1 MSVLL
6 IAEHNNKEI
15 RPFTLNAITAA
26 SQMNT
31 DVHVLLIGN
40 NCGEVAKLLS
50 EIPVVKKVLHAEAN
64 YYENY
69 LAENFAPLVVKVS
82 ENYSHIVSSAN
93 TFGKNLMPRIAAH
106 LDISQVSDIT
116 KVISPDTFIRPIYA
130 GNAFATV
137 KSTDAKK
144 CITIRPT
151 SFEACETSGG
161 SAPIEKVDSSEEFTL
176 SKFVKREEVKSDRP
190 ELGTARVVISGGR
203 GMQNGENFKL
213 ITDIADKL
221 NAAIGASRAA
231 VDAGYISNEHQ
242 VGQTGKVVV
251 PDLYIAVGISG
262 AIQHLAGMK
271 ESKIIVA
278 INKDGEAPIF
288 SVADYGL
295 EADLF
300 EALPQFLEELNKLN
314 AAIGASRAAVD
325 AGYISNEHQVG
336 QTGKVVVPDLYIAVG
351 ISGAIQHLAG
361 MKESKI
367 IVAINKD
374 GEAPI
379 FSVADYG
386 LEADLFEA
394 LPQFLEELNKLNS
407 IQK

>member
-6 IAEHNNKEI
+6 IAEHNNKELKS
-15 RPFTLNAITAA
+15 FTLNAVTAA
-26 SQMNT
+26 SQIDS
-31 DVHVLLIGN
+31 DVHALVIGN
-40 NCGEVAKLLS
+40 NCGDASKAAS
-50 EIPVVKKVLHAEAN
+50 ELPLVKKVITVEAAH
-64 YYENY
+64 YENF
-69 LAENFAPLVVKVS
+69 LAENFAPVIVKLADD
-82 ENYSHIVSSAN
+82 YSHIVCSAN
-93 TFGKNLMPRIAAH
+93 TFGKNLMPRIAAK
-106 LDISQVSDIT
+106 LDTSQVSDII
-116 KVISPDTFIRPIYA
+116 KVESADTFIRPIYA

-151 SFEACETSGG
+151 SFEPCESSGG
-161 SAPIEKVDSSEEFTL
+161 SAPIETAETGEEFSLT
-176 SKFVKREEVKSDRP
+176 KFIKREEIKSDRP
-190 ELGTARVVISGGR
+190 ELGTARIVVSGGR
-203 GMQNGENFKL
+203 GMQSGDNFKL
-213 ITDIADKL
+213 ITSIADKL

-231 VDAGYISNEHQ
+231 VDAGYISNDHQ

-271 ESKIIVA
+271 ESKVIVA

-314 AAIGASRAAVD
+314 
-325 AGYISNEHQVG
+325 
-336 QTGKVVVPDLYIAVG
+336 T
-351 ISGAIQHLAG
+351 
-361 MKESKI
+361 
-367 IVAINKD
+367 
-374 GEAPI
+374 
-379 FSVADYG
+379 
-386 LEADLFEA
+386 
-394 LPQFLEELNKLNS
+394 

>member
-1 MSVLL
+1 MSSLL

-15 RPFTLNAITAA
+15 KSFTLNAITAA
-26 SQMNT
+26 SQIDN
-31 DVHVLLIGN
+31 DLHVLLIGN
-40 NCGEVAKLLS
+40 NCGEVAKSLS
-50 EIPVVKKVLHAEAN
+50 EIPAIKKVLHVEAP

-69 LAENFAPLVVKVS
+69 LAENFAPLIVKVS
-82 ENYSHIVSSAN
+82 ENYTHIVSSAN
-93 TFGKNLMPRIAAH
+93 TFGKNLMPRVAAL
-106 LDISQVSDIT
+106 LDTSQISDII
-116 KVISPDTFIRPIYA
+116 KVISSDTFLRPIYA

-137 KSTDAKK
+137 KSNDAKK

-151 SFEACETSGG
+151 SFEPCEIIGG
-161 SAPIEKVDSSEEFTL
+161 SAPIEKVESMEEFSQ
-176 SKFVKREEVKSDRP
+176 SKFIKREEVKSDRP

-213 ITDIADKL
+213 INAVADKL

-300 EALPQFLEELNKLN
+300 EALPQLLEELNKLN
-314 AAIGASRAAVD
+314 
-325 AGYISNEHQVG
+325 
-336 QTGKVVVPDLYIAVG
+336 T
-351 ISGAIQHLAG
+351 
-361 MKESKI
+361 
-367 IVAINKD
+367 
-374 GEAPI
+374 
-379 FSVADYG
+379 
-386 LEADLFEA
+386 
-394 LPQFLEELNKLNS
+394 

>member
-1 MSVLL
+1 MSALL

-15 RPFTLNAITAA
+15 KPFTFNAITAA
-26 SQMNT
+26 SQI
-31 DVHVLLIGN
+31 DQDLHVLVIGYA
-40 NCGEVAKLLS
+40 CEAVAKSIS
-50 EIPVVKKVLHAEAN
+50 EVPNVKKVIHIDDLI
-64 YYENY
+64 YENY
-69 LAENFAPLVVKVS
+69 LPENFTPPVIKNS
-82 ENYSHIVSSAN
+82 ENYSHIICSAN
-93 TFGKNLMPRIAAH
+93 TFGKNLMPRIAAL
-106 LDISQVSDIT
+106 LDTSQVSDII
-116 KVISPDTFIRPIYA
+116 KVISADTFLRPIYA

-137 KSTDAKK
+137 KSTDVKK

-151 SFEACETSGG
+151 SFDPAPTSGG
-161 SAPIEKVDSSEEFTL
+161 SAEIVKAEKGEASTL
-176 SKFVKREEVKSDRP
+176 TKFIKREEVKSDRP

-203 GMQNGENFKL
+203 GMGSGDNFKL
-213 ITDIADKL
+213 ITAIADKL

-231 VDAGYISNEHQ
+231 VDAGYITNEHQ

-314 AAIGASRAAVD
+314 
-325 AGYISNEHQVG
+325 
-336 QTGKVVVPDLYIAVG
+336 T
-351 ISGAIQHLAG
+351 
-361 MKESKI
+361 
-367 IVAINKD
+367 
-374 GEAPI
+374 
-379 FSVADYG
+379 
-386 LEADLFEA
+386 
-394 LPQFLEELNKLNS
+394 

>member
-6 IAEHNNKEI
+6 IAEHNNKELKA
-15 RPFTLNAITAA
+15 FTLNAITAA
-26 SQMNT
+26 SQIDT
-31 DVHVLLIGN
+31 DVHALVIGN
-40 NCGEVAKLLS
+40 NCADVSKALS
-50 EIPVVKKVLHAEAN
+50 EISLVKKVIKVEAAH
-64 YYENY
+64 YENFI
-69 LAENFAPLVVKVS
+69 AENFAPVVIKLAD
-82 ENYSHIVSSAN
+82 NYSHIVCSAN
-93 TFGKNLMPRIAAH
+93 TFGKNLMPRIAAK
-106 LDISQVSDIT
+106 LDTSQVSDII
-116 KVISPDTFIRPIYA
+116 KVESADTFVRPIYA

-151 SFEACETSGG
+151 SFEPCETSGG
-161 SAPIEKVDSSEEFTL
+161 SAPIESADAEEAFSLT
-176 SKFVKREEVKSDRP
+176 KFIKREEIKSDRP
-190 ELGTARVVISGGR
+190 ELGTARIVISGGR
-203 GMQNGENFKL
+203 GMQNGYNFKL
-213 ITDIADKL
+213 IITIADIL

-231 VDAGYISNEHQ
+231 VDAGYISNDHQ

-271 ESKIIVA
+271 ESKVIVA

-314 AAIGASRAAVD
+314 
-325 AGYISNEHQVG
+325 
-336 QTGKVVVPDLYIAVG
+336 T
-351 ISGAIQHLAG
+351 
-361 MKESKI
+361 
-367 IVAINKD
+367 
-374 GEAPI
+374 
-379 FSVADYG
+379 
-386 LEADLFEA
+386 
-394 LPQFLEELNKLNS
+394 

>member
-1 MSVLL
+1 MSALL
-6 IAEHNNKEI
+6 IAEHNNKEVK
-15 RPFTLNAITAA
+15 PFTLNAITAA
-26 SQMNT
+26 TQI
-31 DVHVLLIGN
+31 DQDLHVLVIGHS
-40 NCGEVAKLLS
+40 CETVAKSIS
-50 EIPVVKKVLHAEAN
+50 EVPTVKKVIHVDDSI
-64 YYENY
+64 YENY
-69 LAENFAPLVVKVS
+69 LPENFTSAVIKNS
-82 ENYSHIVSSAN
+82 ENYSHIVCSAN
-93 TFGKNLMPRIAAH
+93 TFGKNLMPRIAAL
-106 LDISQVSDIT
+106 LDTSQVSDII
-116 KVISPDTFIRPIYA
+116 KVISADTFLRPIYA

-151 SFEACETSGG
+151 SFDPASTSGG
-161 SAPIEKVDSSEEFTL
+161 SAEIVKGEKGETSTL
-176 SKFVKREEVKSDRP
+176 TKFIKREEVKSDRP
-190 ELGTARVVISGGR
+190 ELGTARIVISGGR
-203 GMQNGENFKL
+203 GMASGENFKL
-213 ITDIADKL
+213 ITAIADKL

-231 VDAGYISNEHQ
+231 VDAGYITNDHQ

-314 AAIGASRAAVD
+314 
-325 AGYISNEHQVG
+325 
-336 QTGKVVVPDLYIAVG
+336 T
-351 ISGAIQHLAG
+351 
-361 MKESKI
+361 
-367 IVAINKD
+367 
-374 GEAPI
+374 
-379 FSVADYG
+379 
-386 LEADLFEA
+386 
-394 LPQFLEELNKLNS
+394 

>member
-6 IAEHNNKEI
+6 IAEHNNKEV

-26 SQMNT
+26 SQIDT
-31 DVHVLLIGN
+31 DVHVLLIGY
-40 NCGEVAKLLS
+40 NCGDVAKALS
-50 EIPVVKKVLHAEAN
+50 EMPAVKKVLHTEAPH
-64 YYENY
+64 YENY
-69 LAENFAPLVVKVS
+69 LAENFTPLIIKTS

-93 TFGKNLMPRIAAH
+93 TFGKNLMPRIAAK
-106 LDISQVSDIT
+106 LDISQVSDII
-116 KVISPDTFIRPIYA
+116 KVISADTFLRPIYA
-130 GNAFATV
+130 GDAFATV

-151 SFEACETSGG
+151 SFEACEISGG
-161 SAPIEKVDSSEEFTL
+161 SAPIEKIEAAEEFKL

-190 ELGTARVVISGGR
+190 ELGTARVVVSGGR

-314 AAIGASRAAVD
+314 
-325 AGYISNEHQVG
+325 
-336 QTGKVVVPDLYIAVG
+336 
-351 ISGAIQHLAG
+351 
-361 MKESKI
+361 
-367 IVAINKD
+367 
-374 GEAPI
+374 
-379 FSVADYG
+379 
-386 LEADLFEA
+386 
-394 LPQFLEELNKLNS
+394 S